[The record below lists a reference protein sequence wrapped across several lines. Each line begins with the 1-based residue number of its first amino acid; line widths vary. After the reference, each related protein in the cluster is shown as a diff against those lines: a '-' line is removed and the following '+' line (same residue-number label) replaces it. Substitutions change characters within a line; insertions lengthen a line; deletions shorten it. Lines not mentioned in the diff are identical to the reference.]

1 MNTSFI
7 NRKDRIVASAVE
19 IISEAGL
26 ESLTTKTLA
35 MKENMSES
43 LLYRYFGGIDEVLV
57 EVVDTFTKFDNSMIA
72 TIQAKD
78 ISHFSKVSEFLN
90 TLGTYYGGYKDMAA
104 IVLNYE
110 GFLHNVNTRDA
121 IAACIYNRTS
131 FVRKELKAA
140 MEEGEIK
147 DIFTPEELS
156 NILLGAVSR
165 DLLNRR
171 IETDRQKHDVVAAAI
186 ISKLESLLRIEQ

>member
-1 MNTSFI
+1 MNTSFV
-7 NRKDRIVASAVE
+7 NRKDRIVASAIE

-57 EVVDTFTKFDNSMIA
+57 EVVETFVKFDKGIIA
-72 TIQAKD
+72 TVESKD
-78 ISHFSKVSEFLN
+78 ISHFEKVTEFIK
-90 TLGTYYGGYKDMAA
+90 TLGTYYDGYKEMAA

-110 GFLHNVNTRDA
+110 GLLHNVNTRDV
-121 IAACIYNRTS
+121 IANCIDMRTS
-131 FVRKELKAA
+131 FVRRELRAA
-140 MEEGEIK
+140 MEDGEII
-147 DIFTPEELS
+147 DTFTPEELS
-156 NILLGAVSR
+156 NIILGSCFR

-171 IETDRQKHDVVAAAI
+171 IENDHRSHSSVTTSTLQK
-186 ISKLESLLRIEQ
+186 LTELLRK